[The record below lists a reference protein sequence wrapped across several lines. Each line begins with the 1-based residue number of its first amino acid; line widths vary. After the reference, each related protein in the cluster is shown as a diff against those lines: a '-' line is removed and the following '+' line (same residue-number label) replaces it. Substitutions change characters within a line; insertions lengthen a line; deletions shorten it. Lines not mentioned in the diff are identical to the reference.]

1 MHRSSTLALCLAAA
15 LATTCVPAARLTTA
29 TERGDGPD
37 RSREHSPAP
46 PIPEREGDDRT
57 RGRGPRAGRLD
68 DAGDPG
74 RARRGALARGLRRR
88 RPAARRDPPLLGRGP
103 VVGARSLLPSLY
115 AALDAR
121 GAAVGAPGYGV
132 IAASGPNF
140 VSLPGYTEIFGGRP
154 PDGCQDNE
162 CAGASGPTIV
172 DAVRDR
178 SGSDSDVA
186 VIASWAP
193 IARAAT
199 RMPSRIVLSAG
210 RQDVAGA
217 HFLVDDPS
225 TREVLDEGARADP
238 RPGHDAFRPDRYTA
252 ELALRYLE
260 ARRPAFL
267 FVGLGEPDEY
277 AHADD
282 YRGYLAS
289 LRAADDF
296 FGRLFAVL
304 DRMGEP
310 GPAVAGAR
318 HRRSRARPRLPR
330 SRRRAAGVRARVATG
345 PWRTRACPRLRAGS
359 RWRGAWPTWLPPF
372 GRSWAFLST
381 TSRGRERRCSR
392 SSAKLSRQL
401 APTGATSQ
409 K

>member
-1 MHRSSTLALCLAAA
+1 MHRPSTLALCLAAA

-46 PIPEREGDDRT
+46 PIPEREGTIEPADEARELADST
-57 RGRGPRAGRLD
+57 TPVILVVLD
-68 DAGDPG
+68 GVRWQEVFGGIDPQ
-74 RARRGALARGLRRR
+74 LA
-88 RPAARRDPPLLGRGP
+88 ATHHLLGSSGP

-154 PDGCQDNE
+154 PDGCHDNE

-199 RMPSRIVLSAG
+199 RMPSRIVVSAG

-225 TREVLDEGARADP
+225 MREVLEEGARADP

-304 DRMGEP
+304 DRMGGRGRRSLVLVTADHGRAHDYRDHGAGLPESARVWLLALGGP
-310 GPAVAGAR
+310 VHARGFVQGPAARRLADVAPTIRQVVGLPFDDFAGAGTPMLEILGEAQPAISANWR
-318 HRRSRARPRLPR
+318 H
-330 SRRRAAGVRARVATG
+330 
-345 PWRTRACPRLRAGS
+345 
-359 RWRGAWPTWLPPF
+359 
-372 GRSWAFLST
+372 
-381 TSRGRERRCSR
+381 
-392 SSAKLSRQL
+392 
-401 APTGATSQ
+401 
-409 K
+409 